1 LNEGNQGHFD
11 LKPEFGLSLFK
22 MKRAF
27 LFLTTLYTLIWG
39 RTSFAQTN
47 PNEYVEEKPVLMK
60 NEATGGLNFHTGGWG
75 IQFRRSLNRTVKKKQ
90 MFEADFVG
98 MKHPKEVK
106 SVNQAFD
113 RARSFVYGKENGL
126 SILRA
131 GTGQQRVIYSKSERT
146 GVEVRF
152 LYSGGLS
159 LGILKPVYL
168 NILKPT
174 GNFGEFEL
182 VVEKYDPEVHYID
195 DIYGRA
201 PFTEGFGEIGF
212 RPGAYARIG
221 FNFEYAPIFDDV
233 KALEVGAIIDA
244 YPQEIPIMA
253 LTENNRFF
261 LSFYITIM
269 YGRKW

>member
-1 LNEGNQGHFD
+1 MKSRIFLYLFI
-11 LKPEFGLSLFK
+11 LFVTGLTQSN
-22 MKRAF
+22 
-27 LFLTTLYTLIWG
+27 
-39 RTSFAQTN
+39 AQTN

-60 NEATGGLNFHTGGWG
+60 NEATGGLNFHTNGWG
-75 IQFRRSLNRTVKKKQ
+75 LQFRRSFNLTGYKKL
-90 MFEADFVG
+90 MFEGDFVG

-113 RARSFVYGKENGL
+113 NARSYVYGKLNSF

-131 GTGQQRVIYSKSERT
+131 GVGRQHTLYSKAEKN

-174 GNFGEFEL
+174 GNFGEFD
-182 VVEKYDPEVHYID
+182 VVTEKYNPDEHYID
-195 DIYGRA
+195 NIYGRA
-201 PFTEGFGEIGF
+201 PFTEGLDQLFF
-212 RPGAYARIG
+212 RPGAYAKVG
-221 FNFEYAPIFDDV
+221 FNFEYAPVFEDV
-233 KALEVGAIIDA
+233 KALEIGVILDA
-244 YPQEIPIMA
+244 YPQEVPIMA
-253 LTENNRFF
+253 FAENKQLFLT
-261 LSFYITIM
+261 FYLTIM

>member
-1 LNEGNQGHFD
+1 M
-11 LKPEFGLSLFK
+11 KSGLRFLF
-22 MKRAF
+22 AF
-27 LFLTTLYTLIWG
+27 LAFVAG
-39 RTSFAQTN
+39 QKVHAQSN

-60 NEATGGLNFHTGGWG
+60 NEATGGLNFHTGSWG
-75 IQFRRSLNRTVKKKQ
+75 VQFRRSFNRTVKQKQ
-90 MFEADFVG
+90 MFEADFIG
-98 MKHPKEVK
+98 MKHPKEIK

-113 RARSFVYGKENGL
+113 RARSFVYGKLNTF

-131 GTGQQRVIYSKSERT
+131 GTGQQKVVYSKAERT

-152 LYSGGLS
+152 VYSGGLA
-159 LGILKPVYL
+159 LGIIKPVYL

-201 PFTEGFGEIGF
+201 PFTEGIGEIGF

-233 KALEVGAIIDA
+233 KALEVGATIDA
-244 YPQEIPIMA
+244 FPKEIPIMA
-253 LTENNRFF
+253 RTENNRFF

>member
-1 LNEGNQGHFD
+1 
-11 LKPEFGLSLFK
+11 
-22 MKRAF
+22 MKRVF
-27 LFLTTLYTLIWG
+27 LFLTALFTLILG
-39 RTSFAQTN
+39 RTSYAQTN

-131 GTGQQRVIYSKSERT
+131 GAGQQRVIYSKSERT